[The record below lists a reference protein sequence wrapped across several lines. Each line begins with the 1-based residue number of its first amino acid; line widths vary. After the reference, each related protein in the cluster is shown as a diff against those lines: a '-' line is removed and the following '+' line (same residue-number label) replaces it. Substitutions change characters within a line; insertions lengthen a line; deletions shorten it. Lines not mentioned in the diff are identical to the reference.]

1 MSGVQERAPSPF
13 GSGLL
18 DHEPRWLGPL
28 ALGTIYVVW
37 GSTYLAI
44 RVMVE
49 DIPPLLAA
57 GGRFLLAGL
66 LVFGWVALRRGTA
79 ALRLTRRQLGSVAL
93 VGILLMFGGNGLVT
107 IAEEHI
113 PSALAAL
120 LIASEPF
127 FVILLRAVVGRE
139 RVPASTL
146 VGIAIGFVGV
156 ALLVLP
162 GERPGDAPLGFSLLV
177 VLAALLWASG
187 SFAAS
192 RLDRPRDLLAT
203 AGWQML
209 IGGTFMIMLGTA
221 TGETAELHPA
231 NVSLDSAAAFF
242 FLVFVGSIAA
252 FTAYNWLLKNVAIS
266 TVSTYAFVNPV
277 IAVFL
282 GWLILSEEI
291 TGFVLAGTAVI
302 VASVAFVVMSA
313 AEKAP
318 AAASAALAPRG
329 EGDGPNVG

>member
-1 MSGVQERAPSPF
+1 M

-28 ALGTIYVVW
+28 ALGTVYVVW

-49 DIPPLLAA
+49 DIPPLVGAGVRFLIA
-57 GGRFLLAGL
+57 GGILYAW
-66 LVFGWVALRRGTA
+66 LVWRRPREA
-79 ALRLTRRQLGSVAL
+79 RRITRRQLIGAAI

-107 IAEEHI
+107 VAEQEV
-113 PSALAAL
+113 PSGLAAL
-120 LIASEPF
+120 LLASEPLW
-127 FVILLRAVVGRE
+127 VILLRGGVGRE
-139 RVPASTL
+139 RVPGMTL
-146 VGIAIGFVGV
+146 VSVALGFVGV

-162 GERPGDAPLGFSLLV
+162 ADRPEGAPLGWSLLV
-177 VLAALLWASG
+177 VLAAVLWASG

-203 AGWQML
+203 VAWQML
-209 IGGTFMIMLGTA
+209 LGGAFM
-221 TGETAELHPA
+221 TGVGLAVGEGAELRLSEI
-231 NVSLDSAAAFF
+231 SLESAAAFV
-242 FLVFVGSIAA
+242 FLVLVGSIAA
-252 FTAYNWLLKNVAIS
+252 FTAYNWLLQHVAIS

-291 TGFVLAGTAVI
+291 TPFVALGTAVI
-302 VASVAFVVMSA
+302 VAAVAFVVLST

-318 AAASAALAPRG
+318 PAP
-329 EGDGPNVG
+329 EG

>member
-1 MSGVQERAPSPF
+1 M

-49 DIPPLLAA
+49 DIPPLLGAGLRFVVA
-57 GGRFLLAGL
+57 GGILYA
-66 LVFGWVALRRGTA
+66 WVAIRRPA
-79 ALRLTRRQLGSVAL
+79 SARRISRRQLAAAGV
-93 VGILLMFGGNGLVT
+93 VGVLLMFGGNGLVT
-107 IAEEHI
+107 LAEQEV
-113 PSALAAL
+113 PSGLAAL
-120 LIASEPF
+120 LIASEPLMII
-127 FVILLRAVVGRE
+127 VLRGTVGRE
-139 RVPASTL
+139 RVPGTTL
-146 VGIAIGFVGV
+146 LSVAIGFVGV

-162 GERPGDAPLGFSLLV
+162 GDRPEGAPLGWSLLV

-192 RLDRPRDLLAT
+192 RMDRPTDLLTTT
-203 AGWQML
+203 AWQML
-209 IGGTFMIMLGTA
+209 LGGAAMVVVGLA
-221 TGETAELHPA
+221 VGEAGEVHLAEI
-231 NVSLDSAAAFF
+231 SLDSAAAFV
-242 FLVFVGSIAA
+242 FLIFVGSIAA
-252 FTAYNWLLKNVAIS
+252 FTAYNWLLQHVAIS

-282 GWLILSEEI
+282 GWLILSEEV
-291 TGFVLAGTAVI
+291 TVFVLAGTAVI
-302 VASVAFVVMSA
+302 VAAVAFVVMSS

-318 AAASAALAPRG
+318 AESSATLASPEKG
-329 EGDGPNVG
+329 GGPYVE